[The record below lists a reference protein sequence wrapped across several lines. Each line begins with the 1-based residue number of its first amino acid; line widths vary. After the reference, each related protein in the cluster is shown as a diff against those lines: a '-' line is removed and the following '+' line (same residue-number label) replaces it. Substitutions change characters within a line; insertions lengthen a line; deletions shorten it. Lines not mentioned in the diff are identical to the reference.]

1 MHGWFPQ
8 ALSQGK
14 SFNSLSCPFL
24 NFSSFFF
31 IFKWRN
37 GCYSPAVKH
46 FLSFE
51 AFSQSVYI
59 PKIRMKRPFA
69 LLLYGRSLPSPSSPS
84 DPTLGSDR
92 CTPPGKLWQR
102 LQRGGA
108 GSSSV
113 TPCNSKSGPWGAQ
126 RAARAGGA
134 GRRRGSATG
143 YRCPLGRAAHRSAA
157 PQATNPAVVP
167 IRQKALAKRNVVTQT
182 ECLPTVRVSRCGG
195 CLSLLL
201 PPHDGRNTIC
211 MRWMTCSAWWQSW
224 RD

>member
-1 MHGWFPQ
+1 MCVVGMHGWFPQ

-69 LLLYGRSLPSPSSPS
+69 LLLYGRSLPFPSSPS

-126 RAARAGGA
+126 RAARADGA
-134 GRRRGSATG
+134 AVRRGTAVLSAERLTG
-143 YRCPLGRAAHRSAA
+143 PLPPRLQIQPWSPLGR
-157 PQATNPAVVP
+157 
-167 IRQKALAKRNVVTQT
+167 K
-182 ECLPTVRVSRCGG
+182 
-195 CLSLLL
+195 LL
-201 PPHDGRNTIC
+201 PKGTWLPRL
-211 MRWMTCSAWWQSW
+211 SAYPLFGSL
-224 RD
+224 DAGGA